1 MEPNALMPADVAGWC
16 DVHSLHD
23 HQMVEDIWRVVH
35 LVDQHRMTAYRD
47 AQNENSKGG
56 KK

>member
-23 HQMVEDIWRVVH
+23 PQLIEDIWKVVR

-47 AQNENSKGG
+47 AQNASSKGG